1 MFAVASARAA
11 PPPLAPARVASRVV
25 GPSRA
30 RGASWRRARASPADE
45 IETTESEA
53 PGISAAMAN
62 ARACED
68 EGMSPGAGLLDAEA
82 QAEAAFADMINTTV
96 DVTGEALEEG
106 EREALARGGRMD
118 DESTSKKS
126 GTILD
131 DVRDLFGALSKGAH
145 IVRQKNGRV

>member
-1 MFAVASARAA
+1 MFAVASAR

-106 EREALARGGRMD
+106 ELEALARGGRMD